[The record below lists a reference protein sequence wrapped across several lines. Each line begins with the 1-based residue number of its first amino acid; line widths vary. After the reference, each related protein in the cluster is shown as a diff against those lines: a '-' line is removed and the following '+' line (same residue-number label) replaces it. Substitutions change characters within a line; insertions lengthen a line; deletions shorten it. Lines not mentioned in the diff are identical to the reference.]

1 MVKWTEYTD
10 RAKSNR
16 IPQQIEPRLE
26 TASLL
31 DPVSSYKTNDNLI
44 CAPQKLNFAIMRLM
58 RRSLSAADLAT
69 PFRARTT
76 AGGMARSRGA
86 SVVFPDFASHNGNG
100 LKTSLGVYGVALFRL
115 DDF

>member
-16 IPQQIEPRLE
+16 IPQQIELRLE

-44 CAPQKLNFAIMRLM
+44 CASQKLNFTIMQLM
-58 RRSLSAADLAT
+58 RQS
-69 PFRARTT
+69 
-76 AGGMARSRGA
+76 
-86 SVVFPDFASHNGNG
+86 
-100 LKTSLGVYGVALFRL
+100 
-115 DDF
+115 

>member
-31 DPVSSYKTNDNLI
+31 DPVSSYETNDNLI
-44 CAPQKLNFAIMRLM
+44 CASQKLNFVIMWPMLQ
-58 RRSLSAADLAT
+58 SPSGADPGT
-69 PFRARTT
+69 PFCARTT
-76 AGGMARSRGA
+76 AGGMVRSRLFCCV
-86 SVVFPDFASHNGNG
+86 SRFRSHNANVCV
-100 LKTSLGVYGVALFRL
+100 SLGVYGTALFRL